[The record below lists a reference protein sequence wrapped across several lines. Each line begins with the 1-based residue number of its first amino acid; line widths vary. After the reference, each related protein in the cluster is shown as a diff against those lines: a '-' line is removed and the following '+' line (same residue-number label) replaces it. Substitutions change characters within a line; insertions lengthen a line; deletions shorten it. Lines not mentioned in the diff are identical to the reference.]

1 MKKNTLILLVVSM
14 LAVFALSACGLV
26 KEISAIKD
34 SGEAFMTALKEG
46 DASASWNILAT
57 NVQEEVGGE
66 DAWAEFAAPRN
77 FDSWTFNE
85 VNVENGQGTLTG
97 EATLGADTYTI
108 GMIMDQEDGVWKI
121 SGLQFESKK

>member
-26 KEISAIKD
+26 KEISTVKD

-85 VNVENGQGTLTG
+85 VNVDNGQGTLTG
-97 EATLGADTYTI
+97 EATLGTDTYTI